1 MISHRPLVIVTPA
14 PPPGTASPS
23 SGPPVI
29 RPTTASRSE
38 DAATEA
44 EEEETTTSRHDYDDD
59 SEDFGGEVG
68 TTAKFEQLKRNGK
81 DSTER
86 HSAELS
92 FKERLKERFKKFR
105 QEHVNILSSSKKD
118 EKKES
123 TVRPT
128 FTRNRHQE
136 VSRER
141 VASEENED
149 EEEEE
154 KNSRRKFGKSGRT
167 DLIRRKLA
175 EVLKHTTVAE
185 ESTLQR
191 TFVPSLVRPRPES
204 QSSTQTRV
212 QPTNVRNLFNIDAS
226 TRSPFSFHRNKGF
239 KRPTIRKNFL
249 NRVLGKSSEEVTEPP
264 SEEAEENIA
273 PSVTVTP
280 SSVTTSEVIFT
291 KPAEPAVSIVT
302 PTVETAPKNPAED
315 DDDQE
320 EEQVSLQSSIE
331 EAAPA
336 PATVTPTAGPVSAT
350 PRLPE
355 AGDESTIR
363 VTTEQRPGG
372 ARMEVATIQ
381 SAYSFTVGPGDLMS
395 TRYTIEFSNF
405 VIDVL

>member
-1 MISHRPLVIVTPA
+1 M
-14 PPPGTASPS
+14 
-23 SGPPVI
+23 
-29 RPTTASRSE
+29 
-38 DAATEA
+38 
-44 EEEETTTSRHDYDDD
+44 
-59 SEDFGGEVG
+59 G

-302 PTVETAPKNPAED
+302 PTVDTAPKDPAED

-331 EAAPA
+331 EAA

-395 TRYTIEFSNF
+395 TR
-405 VIDVL
+405 